1 MKKRMRRVLG
11 AALSLV
17 MAVGLLS
24 GCSSYDPVKEVMGY
38 SRSTVM
44 FTVNGND
51 VTAGQFFFWMAQN
64 ADTVAS
70 YSQMSGSTE
79 IDWST
84 PMGDDMT
91 MDEYVKEQSKEAAVF
106 YNVIESNAKEKGY
119 SMTEEDQADYEEQVA
134 QAQEQMGGA
143 EAYELF
149 LKKNCLTEEDMEE
162 MSSVGVLYGHML
174 DGLFREGGEYAPTE
188 EELTQYIQ
196 DEDLMYAKHILFM
209 TMDPT
214 TGAALSEEEAAEKK
228 AAAEAD
234 LAALQAITDP
244 VELAETFDKL
254 MNEHSEDSG
263 LADNPDG
270 YLFTSGDMVEE
281 FETATKELEPGQISD
296 IVETTYGYHIILR
309 LDPKNAPTLNS
320 QWGEDQ
326 MGALV
331 DQWVEEAEVVTSP
344 EYDALTT
351 ADFYEKLSDYRETL
365 EPTED
370 TTDAATEETTGEDVT
385 TGEDAATG
393 EDTTTGEDAATGED
407 TITGEDAATGQD
419 ESTSSEEGAE
429 TADGETTE

>member
-24 GCSSYDPVKEVMGY
+24 GCSSSYDPVKEVMGY

-51 VTAGQFFFWMAQN
+51 VTAGQFFFWMSQN
-64 ADTVAS
+64 ADAVAS
-70 YSQMSGSTE
+70 YSQMSGATE
-79 IDWST
+79 IDWTT

-91 MDEYVKEQSKEAAVF
+91 MDDYVKEQSKAAAVF
-106 YNVIESNAKEKGY
+106 YNVIETNAKDKGY
-119 SMTEEDQADYEEQVA
+119 TMTEEDKADYEEQVA

-149 LKKNCLTEEDMEE
+149 LKENCLTEEDMEE
-162 MSSVGVLYGHML
+162 LSSVGVLYGHML
-174 DGLFREGGEYAPTE
+174 EGMFREGGEYAPTE
-188 EELTQYIQ
+188 EELDQYIQ

-214 TGAALSEEEAAEKK
+214 TGAALTEEEAAEKK

-244 VELAETFDKL
+244 VELAETFDAL

-281 FETATKELEPGQISD
+281 FENATKELEPGQISG

-331 DQWVEEAEVVTSP
+331 DQWVEEAEVVTTE

-351 ADFYEKLSDYRETL
+351 ADFYEKLTAYRETL
-365 EPTED
+365 EPAEED
-370 TTDAATEETTGEDVT
+370 TTDATTEEPTGEDVT

-393 EDTTTGEDAATGED
+393 EDTTTGEDAATG
-407 TITGEDAATGQD
+407 QD
-419 ESTSSEEGAE
+419 QSTSAEEGAE
-429 TADGETTE
+429 TGDGETTE

>member
-1 MKKRMRRVLG
+1 MKQRMRRVLG

-24 GCSSYDPVKEVMGY
+24 GCSSSYDPVKEVMGY

-51 VTAGQFFFWMAQN
+51 VTAGQFFFWMSQN

-70 YSQMSGSTE
+70 YSQMSGATE
-79 IDWST
+79 IDWTT

-91 MDEYVKEQSKEAAVF
+91 MDDYVKEQSKAAAVF
-106 YNVIESNAKEKGY
+106 YNVIETNAKDKGY
-119 SMTEEDQADYEEQVA
+119 TMTEEDKADYEEQVA

-149 LKKNCLTEEDMEE
+149 LKENCLTEEDMEE
-162 MSSVGVLYGHML
+162 LSSVGVLYGHML
-174 DGLFREGGEYAPTE
+174 EGMFREGGEYAPTE
-188 EELTQYIQ
+188 EELDQYIQ

-214 TGAALSEEEAAEKK
+214 TGAALTEEEAAEKK

-244 VELAETFDKL
+244 VELAETFDAL

-281 FETATKELEPGQISD
+281 FENATKELEPGQISG

-331 DQWVEEAEVVTSP
+331 DQWVEEAEVVTTE

-351 ADFYEKLSDYRETL
+351 ADFYEKLTAYRETL
-365 EPTED
+365 EPAEED
-370 TTDAATEETTGEDVT
+370 TTDATTEEPTGEDVT

-393 EDTTTGEDAATGED
+393 EDTTTGEDAATG
-407 TITGEDAATGQD
+407 QD
-419 ESTSSEEGAE
+419 QSTSAEEGAE
-429 TADGETTE
+429 TGDGETTE

>member
-24 GCSSYDPVKEVMGY
+24 GCSSSYDPVKEVMGY

-64 ADTVAS
+64 ADMVAS

-79 IDWST
+79 IDWTT

-106 YNVIESNAKEKGY
+106 YNVIETNAKDKGY
-119 SMTEEDQADYEEQVA
+119 SMTEEDKADYEEQVA

-162 MSSVGVLYGHML
+162 LSSVGILYGHML
-174 DGLFREGGEYAPTE
+174 EGMFREGGEYAPTQ
-188 EELTQYIQ
+188 EELDQYIQ

-244 VELAETFDKL
+244 VELAETFDQL

-281 FETATKELEPGQISD
+281 FETATRELEPGQISS

-326 MGALV
+326 MGALA
-331 DQWVEEAEVVTSP
+331 DQWTNEAEVVTT
-344 EYDALTT
+344 EEFDALTT
-351 ADFYEKLSDYRETL
+351 ADFYEKLTAYRETL
-365 EPTED
+365 EPAED
-370 TTDAATEETTGEDVT
+370 TTDVTTEEPT

-393 EDTTTGEDAATGED
+393 EDIATGEDAA
-407 TITGEDAATGQD
+407 GEDAATGQD
-419 ESTSSEEGAE
+419 QSTSAEDGAE
-429 TADGETTE
+429 PAEGEPTE

>member
-24 GCSSYDPVKEVMGY
+24 GCSSSYDPVKEVMGY

-51 VTAGQFFFWMAQN
+51 VTAGQFFFWMSQN

-70 YSQMSGSTE
+70 YSQMSGATE
-79 IDWST
+79 IDWTT

-91 MDEYVKEQSKEAAVF
+91 MDDYVKEQSKAAAVF
-106 YNVIESNAKEKGY
+106 YNVIETNAKDKGY
-119 SMTEEDQADYEEQVA
+119 TMTEEDKADYEEQVA

-149 LKKNCLTEEDMEE
+149 LKENCLTEEDMEE
-162 MSSVGVLYGHML
+162 LSSVGVLYGHML
-174 DGLFREGGEYAPTE
+174 EGMFREGGEYAPTE
-188 EELTQYIQ
+188 EELDQYIQ

-214 TGAALSEEEAAEKK
+214 TGAALTEEEAAEKK

-244 VELAETFDKL
+244 VELAETFDAL

-281 FETATKELEPGQISD
+281 FENATKELEPGQISG

-331 DQWVEEAEVVTSP
+331 DQWVEEAEVVTTE

-351 ADFYEKLSDYRETL
+351 ADFYEKLTAYRETL
-365 EPTED
+365 EPAEED
-370 TTDAATEETTGEDVT
+370 TTDATTEEPTGEDVT

-393 EDTTTGEDAATGED
+393 EDTTTGEDAATG
-407 TITGEDAATGQD
+407 QD
-419 ESTSSEEGAE
+419 QSTSAEEGAE
-429 TADGETTE
+429 TGDGETTE